1 MLQQQSGAVF
11 LNNRTFGI
19 IFFWL
24 CETNKR
30 DFSRRKKKTEA
41 AVKNFYKCNSVN
53 RRIAEVMCWIGL
65 SNKVE
70 TRNIER
76 YFKKSILSKL
86 LNDHI
91 KEISNEFLVDYHTLE
106 LTEIFA
112 IVLQN
117 KASSII
123 LYTQTNLRITS
134 LIKSKQITAEVN
146 SNQPCISI
154 SYAKNSRKTFFN
166 FYLK

>member
-1 MLQQQSGAVF
+1 
-11 LNNRTFGI
+11 
-19 IFFWL
+19 
-24 CETNKR
+24 
-30 DFSRRKKKTEA
+30 
-41 AVKNFYKCNSVN
+41 
-53 RRIAEVMCWIGL
+53 MCWIGL

-146 SNQPCISI
+146 SN
-154 SYAKNSRKTFFN
+154 
-166 FYLK
+166 